1 MGNMKYLIAKKATIE
16 SFKGKQFSYGASSE
30 ETNLEDS

>member
-1 MGNMKYLIAKKATIE
+1 MEYFKAKKATIE
-16 SFKGKQFSYGASSE
+16 CFKGKRFSYDASSE